1 MGLLISNTQ
10 WQSKH
15 YHAKRE
21 DWMLSEEISGQK
33 KSKTQWGVHQILQL
47 PVGIYSL

>member
-1 MGLLISNTQ
+1 MGLLIFNMQ

-21 DWMLSEEISGQK
+21 DWMLSKEKPGQK
-33 KSKTQWGVHQILQL
+33 KSKTQWGMHQILQL
-47 PVGIYSL
+47 PVSIYSL